1 MIHVKTILAIT
12 LLLLTTSCS
21 TTKFFKNEPEL
32 EPIAIDRL
40 AQIKPPQRK
49 VVVAVYDFYDLTGQR
64 KSKGN
69 IALFSTAV
77 SQGSSNWLIKAL
89 KDAGGGTWFTVV
101 ERTFLDNLI
110 QERQLIR
117 NQRESYIGGD
127 AKKLRPLLYAGI
139 ILEGGIISYDSNI
152 FTGGLGARYFGV
164 GASTQ
169 WRKDQVTISLRV
181 VSTQTGE
188 VLLSVNT
195 LKTILSIKTGIDTIK
210 FLDMDTNALEIET
223 GVAENEPVSYAV
235 RAAIEQAVIGMIE
248 EGVNRNLWKYR
259 E

>member
-1 MIHVKTILAIT
+1 MIYVKTILAIT

-21 TTKFFKNEPEL
+21 TSKYFKNEPVI
-32 EPIAIDRL
+32 EPIAVNRL
-40 AQIKPPQRK
+40 AQLKPPQRK

-117 NQRESYIGGD
+117 NQRETYS
-127 AKKLRPLLYAGI
+127 AETQKLRPLLYAGI

-152 FTGGLGARYFGV
+152 FTGGVGARYFGV

-169 WRKDQVTISLRV
+169 WRKDQVTISLRA

-195 LKTILSIKTGIDTIK
+195 LKTILSIKAGIDTIK

-235 RAAIEQAVIGMIE
+235 RAAIEQAVIGMVE
-248 EGVNRNLWKYR
+248 EGINRNLWKYR

>member
-1 MIHVKTILAIT
+1 LTYVKTLLAIT
-12 LLLLTTSCS
+12 LLLLLTSCS
-21 TTKFFKNEPEL
+21 TVNQFANEPEI
-32 EPIAIDRL
+32 EPIAIDKL
-40 AQIKPPQRK
+40 AQINPPQRK
-49 VVVAVYDFYDLTGQR
+49 VVVAVYEFYDLTGQR

-69 IALFSTAV
+69 LALFSTAV

-117 NQRESYIGGD
+117 NQRETYIGGE
-127 AKKLRPLLYAGI
+127 AQALRPLLYAGI
-139 ILEGGIISYDSNI
+139 ILEGGIISYDSNL
-152 FTGGLGARYFGV
+152 FTGGVGARYFGV
-164 GASTQ
+164 GASTS
-169 WRKDQVTISLRV
+169 WRKDQVTISLRA

-195 LKTILSIKTGIDTIK
+195 LKTILSIKAGIDTIK

-248 EGVNRNLWKYR
+248 EGINRNLWKYR

>member
-1 MIHVKTILAIT
+1 LTYVKILLAAT
-12 LLLLTTSCS
+12 LLFLITTSCA
-21 TTKFFKNEPEL
+21 TKHLSSGPEI
-32 EPIAIDRL
+32 EPIAIDKL

-49 VVVAVYDFYDLTGQR
+49 VVVAVYEFYDLTGQR

-69 IALFSTAV
+69 LALFSTAV

-117 NQRESYIGGD
+117 NQRETYIGGE
-127 AKKLRPLLYAGI
+127 AQALRPLLYAGI
-139 ILEGGIISYDSNI
+139 ILEGGIISYDSNL
-152 FTGGLGARYFGV
+152 FTGGVGARYFGV
-164 GASTQ
+164 GASTS
-169 WRKDQVTISLRV
+169 WRKDQVTISLRA

-195 LKTILSIKTGIDTIK
+195 LKTILSIKAGIDTIK

-248 EGVNRNLWKYR
+248 EGVNRNLWSYR

>member
-1 MIHVKTILAIT
+1 MIYVKTVLAIT

-21 TTKFFKNEPEL
+21 TTKFFKNEPKL

-169 WRKDQVTISLRV
+169 WRKDQVTISLRA

-248 EGVNRNLWKYR
+248 EGINRNLWKYK

>member
-1 MIHVKTILAIT
+1 MTYVKTLLAIT
-12 LLLLTTSCS
+12 LLLLLTSCS
-21 TTKFFKNEPEL
+21 TVNQFANEPEI
-32 EPIAIDRL
+32 EPIAIDKL
-40 AQIKPPQRK
+40 AQINPPQRK
-49 VVVAVYDFYDLTGQR
+49 VVVAVYEFYDLTGQR

-69 IALFSTAV
+69 LALFSTAV

-117 NQRESYIGGD
+117 NQRETYIGGE
-127 AKKLRPLLYAGI
+127 AQALRPLLYAGI
-139 ILEGGIISYDSNI
+139 ILEGGIISYDSNL
-152 FTGGLGARYFGV
+152 FTGGVGARYFGV
-164 GASTQ
+164 GASTS
-169 WRKDQVTISLRV
+169 WRKDQVTISLRA

-195 LKTILSIKTGIDTIK
+195 LKTILSIKAGIDTIK

-248 EGVNRNLWKYR
+248 EGINRNLWKYR